1 MELDTY
7 RLILETLTAFGTV
20 GAVIISL
27 WMSRPNKPRFKVKA
41 VDSRIDMSLNK
52 SSQLRLHE
60 HYLLV
65 NIENLRDVQMQVFS
79 VFLRI
84 NKDGSGVELQNT
96 FIPALNSYNVKASF
110 GKDSL
115 PYTIDKKTK
124 IICEVLTSFGDKA
137 YTLTKK
143 ETLLFKDHIDHI
155 KGTHCIAAQADK

>member
-1 MELDTY
+1 MFCYRYFTRLILALFLSRGLNVELDTY

-41 VDSRIDMSLNK
+41 ADSRIDMALNK

-84 NKDGSGVELQNT
+84 
-96 FIPALNSYNVKASF
+96 F
-110 GKDSL
+110 G
-115 PYTIDKKTK
+115 
-124 IICEVLTSFGDKA
+124 
-137 YTLTKK
+137 
-143 ETLLFKDHIDHI
+143 
-155 KGTHCIAAQADK
+155 